1 MKKTLLF
8 VLFLSFFGANA
19 QKVDLDRFY
28 FGVKYQILPKEG
40 VPYEK
45 RTYSSTVKLGGA
57 IQSYVN
63 PAALNDQIYI
73 DGWKKVESGGTVQI
87 ELNLE
92 DFVEKGATAQIRTE
106 EKKDKDGKLIS
117 RKDFHFVLAKYAT
130 RGYAKVKGPVTPV
143 VVAKPVETPKIE
155 AAPAAPNRFLK
166 NAIIK
171 KDSTSASAVAAAT
184 DGFKLNFDGELEYK
198 SPEYDNSSAAMK
210 DFYVNKG
217 AIRDQTLRS
226 FADNSMNRFNSNV
239 NSTYGFRAKSDN
251 EILWILDAK
260 SDEGKTQTEAIQAVK
275 TLFATMK
282 ADEPIDDLKSNMQPL
297 IEYFDSLKTK
307 YAEDNKPSRK
317 MRYSAYF
324 NLAVI
329 YLMLDQ
335 PEKAIAESEKLI
347 ENDYDKS
354 DGKII
359 IEKANKL
366 IASFKAAKTNTTH
379 NPALK

>member
-1 MKKTLLF
+1 MSI
-8 VLFLSFFGANA
+8 LSVKA

-28 FGVKYQILPKEG
+28 FNVNYQILPKEG

-57 IQSYVN
+57 LQSYVN
-63 PAALNDQIYI
+63 PTALNEQISI
-73 DGWKKVESGGTVQI
+73 TGWKKVETGGTVQI

-92 DFVEKGATAQIRTE
+92 DFVEKGASPQIRTE
-106 EKKDKDGKLIS
+106 EKKDKDGKVIS
-117 RKDFHFVLAKYAT
+117 RKDFHFVLAKYTT
-130 RGYAKVKGPVTPV
+130 RGYMKIKGPLTPV
-143 VVAKPVETPKIE
+143 ALSDKQVEQEKAKE
-155 AAPAAPNRFLK
+155 AAASTNRFLK
-166 NAIIK
+166 NAVIK
-171 KDSTSASAVAAAT
+171 KDTSAAKEGYNLS
-184 DGFKLNFDGELEYK
+184 FNGEVEYK
-198 SPEYDNSSAAMK
+198 SKESEDSSIPMK
-210 DFYVNKG
+210 DFYLNKG
-217 AIRDQTLRS
+217 AIRDQMLRG
-226 FADNSMNRFNSNV
+226 FADKSLSSANYSINT
-239 NSTYGFRAKSDN
+239 TYGFRPKSDN

-275 TLFATMK
+275 ALFATMK

-307 YAEDNKPSRK
+307 YTEDNKPSRK

-335 PEKAIAESEKLI
+335 PEKAITESEKLI
-347 ENDYDKS
+347 ANDYDKS

-359 IEKANKL
+359 IEKANNL
-366 IASFKAAKTNTTH
+366 IASFKSAKTNSTH